1 MQIIEGIVC
10 VRHSHPKYCVEAG
23 SMSVVKSKQASDD
36 TSHVEIVVA
45 METKFAI
52 SNYLQSPSMIREL
65 YTKYTIL
72 NH

>member
-1 MQIIEGIVC
+1 
-10 VRHSHPKYCVEAG
+10 
-23 SMSVVKSKQASDD
+23 MSVVKSKQASDD